1 MTIFTALEFE
11 MLLNG
16 LSFIN
21 VDDWETNAVYKGG
34 YIAGHKILNGFGKYY
49 TNST

>member
-21 VDDWETNAVYKGG
+21 VDDWETNTVYKGG
-34 YIAGHKILNGFGKYY
+34 YKAGHKNIKWFWQVLY
-49 TNST
+49 